1 MELTKPNLRTYESH
15 YTHMETSK
23 IARFIVGKGTD
34 HLGRT
39 LQEIWA
45 FDDTTIER
53 THDFIQ
59 WVFPLNEDSRAVS
72 TAPILFETD
81 IDEIGASP
89 VAKTNLRKS
98 ADWFVGF
105 LTRNDFWLQRSNHNH
120 RRISRAIKSLTLL
133 VGEDAAREFCDRI
146 LVLCDGHEHY
156 MMGAIRHWL
165 RAIE

>member
-1 MELTKPNLRTYESH
+1 
-15 YTHMETSK
+15 METSK

-34 HLGRT
+34 HLGRN

-89 VAKTNLRKS
+89 VAKTNL
-98 ADWFVGF
+98 
-105 LTRNDFWLQRSNHNH
+105 
-120 RRISRAIKSLTLL
+120 
-133 VGEDAAREFCDRI
+133 
-146 LVLCDGHEHY
+146 
-156 MMGAIRHWL
+156 
-165 RAIE
+165 